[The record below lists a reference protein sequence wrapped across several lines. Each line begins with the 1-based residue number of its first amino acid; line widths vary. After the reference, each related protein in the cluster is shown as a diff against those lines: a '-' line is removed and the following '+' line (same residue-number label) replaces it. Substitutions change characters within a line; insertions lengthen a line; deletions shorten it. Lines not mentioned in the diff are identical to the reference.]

1 MKVLLS
7 IFITF
12 TIISCGNEGSTK
24 KKEHLKN
31 SVEQQTEDP
40 LVTPETSEGQ
50 YLAKLFP
57 INLEVSGPV
66 DGAVTL
72 SLEGD
77 ELIGDVRFFG
87 NALTAETAF
96 EQTIHLADRC
106 PNLADDLNQDGVI
119 DEEEALLVVGDTLIP
134 LDADLN
140 SQWLGANIHPLS
152 DSFGSYYYSQLAS
165 YQKFLDD
172 LWEDDINLE
181 DQLVKIEKGTEPDFR
196 GKVAIIRG
204 ISKNAELPSTMKFSN
219 KRGLHSSFPLLCGVF
234 EKVTT
239 PPGRRNTDRYPY
251 PHIGDNPDDNSTIRI
266 PQDDTSPDYDIEPP
280 GPVLDYGN
288 QLLRAREAGLEE
300 FKDGVLSLLV
310 PL

>member
-12 TIISCGNEGSTK
+12 TIISCGNDESK
-24 KKEHLKN
+24 KDRSPFKKSENQQKEDL
-31 SVEQQTEDP
+31 
-40 LVTPETSEGQ
+40 LITPDTSEGQ

-57 INLEVSGPV
+57 LNAEISGAV

-77 ELIGDVRFFG
+77 EFIGDVRFFG

-96 EQTIHLADRC
+96 EQTVHLAERC
-106 PNLADDLNQDGVI
+106 PNLSDDLNQDGII
-119 DEEEALLVVGDTLIP
+119 DEEEALLVVKDVLIP

-140 SQWLGANIHPLS
+140 SQWLGTNIHPLS

-165 YQKFLDD
+165 FQKFLDD
-172 LWEDDINLE
+172 LWEEDINLE
-181 DQLVKIEKGTEPDFR
+181 DQLIKIEKGTEPDFR

-204 ISKNAELPSTMKFSN
+204 IGKDLQLPVSMKFSN
-219 KRGLHSSFPLLCGVF
+219 KRGLHASFPLLCGVF

-239 PPGRRNTDRYPY
+239 PPGRRNSDRYPY
-251 PHIGDNPDDNSTIRI
+251 PHEGENPDDMSTIRI
-266 PQDDTSPDYDIEPP
+266 PQDDNSPDYDIEPT
-280 GPVLDYGN
+280 GPILDYGN
-288 QLLRAREAGLEE
+288 
-300 FKDGVLSLLV
+300 
-310 PL
+310 